1 MLMILSFADR
11 ATEVFFNSGV
21 CPAEWRPFAKVA
33 MRKLDMLDA
42 AVRLDN
48 LRSPP
53 GNHLEALKRDRRG
66 QWSIRINKQ
75 WRVCFRWTDQGP
87 ADVEIVDYH

>member
-1 MLMILSFADR
+1 MLMILSFA
-11 ATEVFFNSGV
+11 EVFFNSGV

-66 QWSIRINKQ
+66 QWSIRIKQ
-75 WRVCFRWTDQGP
+75 TMARVLPMDRP
-87 ADVEIVDYH
+87 RSR